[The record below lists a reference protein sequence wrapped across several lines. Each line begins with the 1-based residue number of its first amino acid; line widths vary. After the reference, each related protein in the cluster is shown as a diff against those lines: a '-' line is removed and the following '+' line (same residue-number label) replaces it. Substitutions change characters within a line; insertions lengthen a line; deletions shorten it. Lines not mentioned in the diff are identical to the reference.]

1 MTEEIKGKAYIPHG
15 ENKPIMENA
24 VNEVS
29 LMELLYRFYEKAM
42 YIMLAIAAG
51 AVIAGVYSYWFA
63 TPKYESTAK
72 LYVLNSDNSI
82 LDLSDLQIGS
92 YLTADYKEVFKA
104 WEVNEQVLE
113 NLGLD
118 YSYSE
123 LAKMVTI
130 ANPTDTRILYI
141 TVTTDNASQSML
153 MANEYA
159 EVARQYISDTMQT
172 KTPSILSTALIS
184 ARPVSPNKMLNII
197 IGAIAGA
204 VISAGVILILF
215 LADDKVRSEE
225 DILKCC
231 GMHTLAIVP
240 NIDEEEMMKKSKT
253 KSRKSKAGAIL

>member
-1 MTEEIKGKAYIPHG
+1 MTEEIKGKTYISHG
-15 ENKPIMENA
+15 ENKSAIETT
-24 VNEVS
+24 VNEVN
-29 LMELLYRFYEKAM
+29 LMELLYRFYEKAI
-42 YIMLAIAAG
+42 YIVLAVAAG
-51 AVIAGVYSYWFA
+51 AIIAGIYSYWFA
-63 TPKYESTAK
+63 TPRYESTAK

-113 NLGLD
+113 NLGLN

-130 ANPTDTRILYI
+130 TNPTDTRILYI
-141 TVTTDNASQSML
+141 TVTSDDADQSML

-159 EVARQYISDTMQT
+159 EVARQYISDTMLT

-184 ARPVSPNKMLNII
+184 TKPVSPNKMLNMI

-204 VISAGVILILF
+204 VISLGVILILF
-215 LADDKVRSEE
+215 LGDDKIKSEE
-225 DILKCC
+225 DILNCC
-231 GMHTLAIVP
+231 GIHTLAIVP
-240 NIDEEEMMKKSKT
+240 HIDEEEVLKKSKKNRRKT
-253 KSRKSKAGAIL
+253 KAEAKQ

>member
-1 MTEEIKGKAYIPHG
+1 MTEELKGKTFIPHR

-24 VNEVS
+24 VNEVN

-42 YIMLAIAAG
+42 HIILAVAAG
-51 AVIAGVYSYWFA
+51 AVIAGIYSYWFA

-72 LYVLNSDNSI
+72 LYVLNSENSI

-130 ANPTDTRILYI
+130 TNPTDTRILYI
-141 TVTTDNASQSML
+141 TVTTHDADESML

-159 EVARQYISDTMQT
+159 EVARKYISDTMQT

-184 ARPVSPNKMLNII
+184 SRPVSPNKVLNMV

-215 LADDKVRSEE
+215 LADDKVKSEE
-225 DILKCC
+225 DILNCC
-231 GMHTLAIVP
+231 GMYTLAIVP
-240 NIDEEEMMKKSKT
+240 DIDEEEMMQKPKINR
-253 KSRKSKAGAIL
+253 RKSNAEATQ